1 MAYIDAAEE
10 QTFVV
15 TANMEDVYRTFA
27 DPEVIQRH
35 IHDLES
41 WSLDAQ
47 GNAHWIIKEKS
58 EKGVRFKGDYTV
70 RYQGNGTDHVTWNTV
85 TGNIKTKGEARLT
98 RLDVGVRVDYR
109 EEMAPD
115 LPIPRLLATVF
126 KPIVAREVRKGILDY
141 LDSIKRSLNETR
153 G

>member
-41 WSLDAQ
+41 WSLDA
-47 GNAHWIIKEKS
+47 
-58 EKGVRFKGDYTV
+58 
-70 RYQGNGTDHVTWNTV
+70 QGNGTDHVTWNTV